1 MSGKVILL
9 TSDNAWARALA
20 HAGRALAHAIVDSGV
35 FLSGIIVEK
44 VPQPKCWKRVL
55 QDCVGENLYLSLI
68 SRRWSAETRRL
79 VLAERKLQRNAE
91 QQLADFLDGN
101 SHRFPKTQTLFTDD
115 LNSDM
120 AYQFLQREAP
130 DLVVTF
136 ATGLLKK
143 RTFESGR
150 LGTLNAHTALLPDY
164 RGAWP
169 EFWQMYDQAYTKTG
183 ITIHFIDEGVDTGDI
198 VHRQHVPVSEDTDPF
213 VLRTLN
219 TMQIVRD
226 YPRVIQKVLSGT
238 NLRSPQTAS
247 TTPTYR
253 HRDVTVEKKRELF
266 QRLNVLCQPP
276 MLVDSF
282 TANSSSLRSR

>member
-9 TSDNAWARALA
+9 TSDQPWARALA
-20 HAGRALAHAIVDSGV
+20 RAARALAHGMVESGI
-35 FLSGIIVEK
+35 FLKGIIVETA
-44 VPQPKCWKRVL
+44 PQPKCWKQVL
-55 QDCVGENLYLSLI
+55 HDFLGEDLYLSLV
-68 SRRWSAETRRL
+68 SRRWPAETRQL
-79 VLAERKLQRNAE
+79 LLAERKLQRNAE
-91 QQLADFLDGN
+91 QQLADCLGGH

-115 LNSDM
+115 LNSDR
-120 AYQFLQREAP
+120 AYQFLESEAP

-136 ATGLLKK
+136 ATGLLRK
-143 RTFESGR
+143 RTFETGR
-150 LGTLNAHTALLPDY
+150 LGAINAHTSVLPDY

-169 EFWQMYDQAYTKTG
+169 EFWQIYDQAYAKTG

-198 VHRQHVPVSEDTDPF
+198 VHRHHVPVSEDTDPF

-238 NLRSPQTAS
+238 NSRSPQPAS

-253 HRDVTVEKKRELF
+253 HRDVTEEKKRELF
-266 QRLNVLCQPP
+266 QRLNVLC
-276 MLVDSF
+276 
-282 TANSSSLRSR
+282 